1 MSTTPS
7 KKSAKSVKKPA
18 SKKSSLETKK
28 KKILPQESS
37 KEVLSASLKG
47 GGKELPKKEAFQET
61 ALAWSGRYWGA
72 VGRRKTAVAE
82 IRLFTKGEKEILVNK
97 RPYQQYFPT
106 KDLQQTVVD
115 PLVRMKNIEKF
126 RVTAHVSGGGMRGQ
140 AEAVRHGIARALVVF
155 NQDFKKRLRR
165 AGFLT
170 RDPRAR
176 ERKKFGL
183 KSARRAPQW
192 QKR

>member
-1 MSTTPS
+1 MSPTPS
-7 KKSAKSVKKPA
+7 KASDKSIKKSDSKKPLV
-18 SKKSSLETKK
+18 KEKK
-28 KKILPQESS
+28 KKAVLPLVK
-37 KEVLSASLKG
+37 KEVKG
-47 GGKELPKKEAFQET
+47 VLHDIMPEGEEMSQEA
-61 ALAWSGRYWGA
+61 ALQNQGTGRYWGA
-72 VGRRKTAVAE
+72 IGRRKTAIAQV
-82 IRLFTKGEKEILVNK
+82 RLYTKGDKEIVVNE

-106 KDLQQTVVD
+106 KDLQQTVAD
-115 PLVRMKNIEKF
+115 PLVKMKNIEKF
-126 RVTAHVSGGGMRGQ
+126 RVTAHVAGGGMKGQ

-170 RDPRAR
+170 RDPRMK
-176 ERKKFGL
+176 ERKKFGF